1 MVVFSGAELGLDT
14 DGRSL
19 NFMEASSMSLGVP
32 GRGMESSS
40 ISYSLTEDCLLLGE
54 VECTSIPCLSP
65 SSIGMTQNWVVVI
78 CGLKDEQS
86 KVSTNQRATY
96 SCWTAKV
103 VLTGGLV
110 PKTSPS
116 PLPPPRPRLPEH
128 RSAPKL
134 HEQTT
139 QQNNTEIWNSSSLVP
154 TLISHEPGDE
164 ARSRSSLVP
173 TLIGHEPGDEARSRS
188 SLVPTLIGYKPGDE
202 ARSRSSL
209 LGLTWARDWSNVTL
223 QLVAVDSLE

>member
-1 MVVFSGAELGLDT
+1 MRCFLESFFCELLLSPPPGSSMSVDRTDCSEPILELDPLSKWMLSRLPKCCVLLSSTREMTAMVVFSGAELGLDT

-40 ISYSLTEDCLLLGE
+40 ISYSLTEDRLLLGE

-78 CGLKDEQS
+78 CGLKDEWS

-96 SCWTAKV
+96 SCWTAKL

-116 PLPPPRPRLPEH
+116 PSPLPPPRPRLPDH
-128 RSAPKL
+128 RSAPEL

-139 QQNNTEIWNSSSLVP
+139 Q
-154 TLISHEPGDE
+154 
-164 ARSRSSLVP
+164 
-173 TLIGHEPGDEARSRS
+173 
-188 SLVPTLIGYKPGDE
+188 
-202 ARSRSSL
+202 
-209 LGLTWARDWSNVTL
+209 
-223 QLVAVDSLE
+223 

>member
-1 MVVFSGAELGLDT
+1 MSVDRTDCSEPILELDPLSKWMLSRLPKCCVLLSSTREMTAMVVFSGAELGLDT

-116 PLPPPRPRLPEH
+116 PLPPPRPRLPDH
-128 RSAPKL
+128 QSAPEL

-139 QQNNTEIWNSSSLVP
+139 Q
-154 TLISHEPGDE
+154 
-164 ARSRSSLVP
+164 
-173 TLIGHEPGDEARSRS
+173 
-188 SLVPTLIGYKPGDE
+188 
-202 ARSRSSL
+202 
-209 LGLTWARDWSNVTL
+209 
-223 QLVAVDSLE
+223 